1 MQQMSPQKIKQTN
14 KQNKKFYNLT
24 TQAADILN
32 ILKFCL
38 NIYFHIVV
46 CEHDFKLNLN
56 LLLLLLLL
64 LDFKQNLFMAAIIL
78 FLLSLFDIVSKK
90 RKKKYLTFFSL

>member
-64 LDFKQNLFMAAIIL
+64 LDFKQIYLWPQLFYFYCHCLI
-78 FLLSLFDIVSKK
+78 LSLKK
-90 RKKKYLTFFSL
+90 TKKNI